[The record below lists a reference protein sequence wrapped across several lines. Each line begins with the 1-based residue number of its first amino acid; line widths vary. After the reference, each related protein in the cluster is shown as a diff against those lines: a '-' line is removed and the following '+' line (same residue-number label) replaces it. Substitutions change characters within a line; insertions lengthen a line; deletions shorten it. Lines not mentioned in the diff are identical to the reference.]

1 MQSRMILVEIIVDY
15 WQYLNKHIL
24 TKPVKG
30 IKGHPL
36 LCLKSCR
43 RKTQIT
49 AKEKVNSD
57 ELNKLFRQ
65 KIRRKQRK
73 KEIFPLIDHFIGRKI
88 TFYWEKKKRTL
99 GN

>member
-1 MQSRMILVEIIVDY
+1 M
-15 WQYLNKHIL
+15 
-24 TKPVKG
+24 
-30 IKGHPL
+30 
-36 LCLKSCR
+36 
-43 RKTQIT
+43 